1 MKHQTQDIPVVLT
14 IAGSDSSGGAGIQA
28 DIKTISAT
36 GSYACS
42 VITAVTAQNTQG
54 VDAVHPLPADI
65 VGQQL
70 DSVLN
75 DLNVVAVKIGML
87 SQPDIIEVIAEKLS
101 IFQPRWLVIDPVMIS
116 TSGTHLLEP
125 SATGILKNILLPMA
139 DLITPNLPEALM
151 LTSHAESDCLPAMPL
166 LTEQLRKIHPKG
178 ILLKGGH
185 SEDKTFVKICSS
197 PRTNNSV
204 LRVKES
210 QPAIRMVRGVLSHR
224 QLRHFWLRAIRY
236 MMPWRWL
243 KHSYLP
249 PYQMQTDSVSDRE
262 KDRCITFTPFIRV
275 CPAPEP
281 NDEEGES
288 ANINRNGHIGLFL
301 D

>member
-185 SEDKTFVKICSS
+185 SEDKNFCEDLLITPDEQFSFKSERITTSNTHGTGCTLSSAIASFLAQGNTLYDAVALAKTFISA
-197 PRTNNSV
+197 
-204 LRVKES
+204 
-210 QPAIRMVRGVLSHR
+210 AISNADRLCVGQGKGPVHHFHAFYQSLSGPGTKR
-224 QLRHFWLRAIRY
+224 
-236 MMPWRWL
+236 
-243 KHSYLP
+243 
-249 PYQMQTDSVSDRE
+249 
-262 KDRCITFTPFIRV
+262 
-275 CPAPEP
+275 
-281 NDEEGES
+281 
-288 ANINRNGHIGLFL
+288 
-301 D
+301 